1 MSPMA
6 ARTRR
11 WAALG
16 ATLATMLAASVAFG
30 EAPTPGEVAYLTSGP
45 TVHQPTF
52 AFEGDG
58 EHQTDIMRESE

>member
-52 AFEGDG
+52 VEGDG
-58 EHQTDIMRESE
+58 EYQTDIMRESE

>member
-1 MSPMA
+1 MA

-16 ATLATMLAASVAFG
+16 TTLATMLAASVAFG
-30 EAPTPGEVAYLTSGP
+30 EAPTSGEVAYLTSGP

-52 AFEGDG
+52 EGDA
-58 EHQTDIMRESE
+58 EYQTDIMRESQ

>member
-6 ARTRR
+6 ARRRR

-16 ATLATMLAASVAFG
+16 ATLATMLAASVALG

-45 TVHQPTF
+45 TVQQPT
-52 AFEGDG
+52 FEGDG
-58 EHQTDIMRESE
+58 ECQTDIMRKSE